1 MNEAMD
7 DAMDDSTGDPAASP
21 RRVLGA
27 GDYFPD
33 LVLRHGDQAVHSA
46 DLCGGAT
53 LLAVFRDPEAATRH
67 AQALPALLE
76 ALAPGHAARRLQ
88 ACFVEDGGHAAMAAD
103 AHCHRIER
111 AGLQALLLEDDAQ
124 PVRLLLLGRDL
135 KIGWAGGLEQA
146 RAQAP
151 AIAAQLL
158 GRLRAD
164 AGSPPVLVVA
174 DALPHAFCDFL
185 VAHYQ
190 ASGNQIDGR
199 VGLSDPQYD
208 PSRKQ
213 VSHVNLDPALG
224 TLADR
229 HLVYSLLPML
239 ERCHGFRATH
249 RVSYKVSLYDAARK
263 GFFYPHRDNSDL
275 GMDYRRYALVVELDD
290 GWEGGGLSFPEFGDR
305 LYRAGKGNATIFPVS
320 LLHQVLPIQSGKRH
334 VLLSFLYD
342 GQGARL
348 RRAEMANPAIL
359 DTTYPDA
366 FDPATMAQYGAI
378 YAPEP
383 RFSPKYVS
391 GGGRA

>member
-1 MNEAMD
+1 MA
-7 DAMDDSTGDPAASP
+7 DPVAWG
-21 RRVLGA
+21 RRVLGV

-33 LVLRHGDQAVHSA
+33 LVLQRGAESLHSA
-46 DLCGGAT
+46 DLCGAPT
-53 LLAVFRDPEAATRH
+53 ILVLFRTPAAAAH
-67 AQALPALLE
+67 E
-76 ALAPGHAARRLQ
+76 ARRLPSLL
-88 ACFVEDGGHAAMAAD
+88 AGLDPTGVANRVLGCFAAAGDAAAEVLDGRGY
-103 AHCHRIER
+103 RIDHE
-111 AGLQALLLEDDAQ
+111 ALQALVFGDDPAC
-124 PVRLLLLGRDL
+124 VRVLLLRRDL
-135 KIGWAGGLEQA
+135 KIGWAGDLEQA
-146 RAQAP
+146 LAQGPSWAEVM
-151 AIAAQLL
+151 AGLS
-158 GRLRAD
+158 AD

-391 GGGRA
+391 SQGRP